1 MILSV
6 AWAICLAFAYPP
18 QPHDLEMVSIGFRA
32 SPSRV
37 TYAIV
42 RGTSADGFQLIS
54 TSAVNVPPALET
66 PRQLQFVRTALLD
79 VMDEYGTTRAG
90 LRTVENV
97 AKTKNPFRMNLEGVI
112 QEVLASSTV
121 EHFEAAALTRI
132 AALLGY
138 GRDVQAVKRLISGEA
153 SPELSAN
160 WSDLRAEERE
170 AVLIAVAA
178 ASVDRGLR
186 AGELPPIGGAAS

>member
-1 MILSV
+1 
-6 AWAICLAFAYPP
+6 
-18 QPHDLEMVSIGFRA
+18 MVSIGFRA

-42 RGTSADGFQLIS
+42 RGSAADGFQLVS
-54 TSAVNVPPALET
+54 TSVVNVPPALEA

-79 VMDEYGTTRAG
+79 IMDEYGTTRAG

-97 AKTKNPFRMNLEGVI
+97 AKTKNVFRMNLEGVI
-112 QEVLASSTV
+112 QELLASSTV
-121 EHFEAAALTRI
+121 EHFEAAAVTRM

-138 GRDVQAVKRLISGEA
+138 GRDVKAVKRLIDGEA
-153 SPELSAN
+153 APELSAN
-160 WSDLRAEERE
+160 WSALRADERE

-178 ASVDRGLR
+178 ASADRSVH
-186 AGELPPIGGAAS
+186 AGAESSTRGAAS